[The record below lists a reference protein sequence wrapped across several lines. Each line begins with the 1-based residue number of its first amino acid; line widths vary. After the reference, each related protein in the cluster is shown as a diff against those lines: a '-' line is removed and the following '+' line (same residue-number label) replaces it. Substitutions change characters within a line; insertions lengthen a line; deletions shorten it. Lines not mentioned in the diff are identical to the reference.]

1 MTTRLF
7 LKVAAVCG
15 VALLVGCGGKGD
27 DVVVS
32 SHPLNEP
39 LTITKSSFLNVSP
52 SVGGN
57 VTIEECNLVLTDR
70 SVGDQCEYREMV
82 INPYLYDLWLVPQCE
97 STFVFNS
104 PNVKIVAIRGGGES

>member
-39 LTITKSSFLNVSP
+39 LTMSLLPMRRVPARPSRTKLRLGKRP
-52 SVGGN
+52 WGG
-57 VTIEECNLVLTDR
+57 
-70 SVGDQCEYREMV
+70 
-82 INPYLYDLWLVPQCE
+82 
-97 STFVFNS
+97 
-104 PNVKIVAIRGGGES
+104 